1 MNTTR
6 RMVFRLSLLTL
17 IFIPLLPSSMQ
28 AQVTVGGQVA
38 SVDGTAVKADLTLI
52 RGGSAVEIQSYH
64 TDSQGAFSIETNRTA
79 DQLLVAKANGYVSSE
94 VALNTTGTVA
104 SLNVHFRLRPAGKV
118 SGRVVDENGNGI
130 GGATVHVRYPGELR
144 RHHFHH
150 EVGDIHADDFGYFI
164 LPVVAR
170 GKSFVVE
177 AATAERLPAST
188 ASLTLDGEEASGVQ
202 VTAGRIGFVVRG
214 AVRDS
219 AANPHAGA
227 SVRLRLFPSSK
238 TTTAGRVSRLH
249 ARLLNQ
255 RTITGRDGAYEFKGL
270 PAGRAVV
277 IAHVSGKT
285 PVKHEQVLPEQGAPG
300 SVRVINLIVD

>member
-52 RGGSAVEIQSYH
+52 RAEAPSRFRVITPTVKGRFPSRQTEPPTSSWWPRPMAMSHRKLRSTRPGPLPGS
-64 TDSQGAFSIETNRTA
+64 TSIFVCGPPERSRDVWSTRTETGLAGRRFTCATPVSCA
-79 DQLLVAKANGYVSSE
+79 D
-94 VALNTTGTVA
+94 
-104 SLNVHFRLRPAGKV
+104 
-118 SGRVVDENGNGI
+118 
-130 GGATVHVRYPGELR
+130 
-144 RHHFHH
+144 HHFHH

-255 RTITGRDGAYEFKGL
+255 RTITGRDGAYEFK
-270 PAGRAVV
+270 ACRQEGRW
-277 IAHVSGKT
+277 
-285 PVKHEQVLPEQGAPG
+285 
-300 SVRVINLIVD
+300 